1 MGFCLSGSVDDDDV
15 GMQRGVIEK
24 WRGDVVR

>member
-1 MGFCLSGSVDDDDV
+1 VGFCLSGSVDDDDV
-15 GMQRGVIEK
+15 GLQHGVIGK

>member
-15 GMQRGVIEK
+15 GLQHGVIGK